1 MEGILKG
8 LLGVCGEGRI
18 KIRVRRQLAVVRTR
32 NTSRTD
38 DERCLV
44 IMCVCVC
51 VGSFLLR
58 RSIGGG
64 EDLTESNT
72 GRRGNMDKPYC
83 TKTCPVLKAPND
95 ITLSPVTS

>member
-51 VGSFLLR
+51 VWVPSSSG
-58 RSIGGG
+58 
-64 EDLTESNT
+64 DQ
-72 GRRGNMDKPYC
+72 
-83 TKTCPVLKAPND
+83 
-95 ITLSPVTS
+95 